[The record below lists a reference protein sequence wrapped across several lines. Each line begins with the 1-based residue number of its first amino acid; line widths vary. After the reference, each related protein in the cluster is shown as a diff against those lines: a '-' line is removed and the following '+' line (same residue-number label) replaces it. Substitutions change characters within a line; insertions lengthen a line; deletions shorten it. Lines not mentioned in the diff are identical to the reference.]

1 VSEPVIPIQ
10 NIYYLL
16 CYAWKQLDEAKKVN
30 VSASDYKQYADLFAK
45 VLVNGCTYVF
55 KRGLDREY
63 RFERDELCRIRGKID
78 FNQSIKNI
86 SVKSRRLIC
95 EYDELSTDTL
105 HNQIIKATAKKLLK
119 VKDLDKNIRYEL
131 REIYRK
137 LLQIRDIDLEC
148 SHFKKVKL
156 HRNNLF
162 YRFVLNVSRIIHEN
176 IVLDEK
182 TGEYEFV
189 DFIRDEKKMASVFEH
204 FVRNFYR
211 ENLRIFGFEVKPEIL
226 SWDVDETDE
235 ASLEYLPTMKTDI
248 SITSATRKIII
259 DTKYYKECFQE
270 HYDKRTIISAHMY
283 QLIEYLE
290 NSDKQ
295 SGMDFKSEGM
305 LLYPAVSHEEAIP
318 FQRLRGHKITI
329 RTINLNQEWKG
340 IASDLMNFVNQEPYT
355 RR

>member
-1 VSEPVIPIQ
+1 VSETVIPIQ

-30 VSASDYKQYADLFAK
+30 DSASDYKQYADLFAK
-45 VLVNGCTYVF
+45 VLVNGCTYIF
-55 KRGLDREY
+55 KRRLDREY
-63 RFERDELCRIRGKID
+63 GFDRDELCRIRGKND

-86 SVKSRRLIC
+86 SVKSRKLIC

-119 VKDLDKNIRYEL
+119 VNDLDKNIRYEL

-137 LLQIRDIDLEC
+137 LLQIRDIDLDR

-182 TGEYEFV
+182 TGEYQFV

-211 ENLRIFGFEVKPEIL
+211 ENLRTFGFEVKPEIL
-226 SWDVDETDE
+226 SWDVDEADE
-235 ASLEYLPTMKTDI
+235 ASADYLPTMKTDI

-259 DTKYYKECFQE
+259 DTKFYKEAFEAQFTQRKIKSS
-270 HYDKRTIISAHMY
+270 HLY
-283 QLIEYLE
+283 QLFSYLKNQE
-290 NSDKQ
+290 SDSEITKNC
-295 SGMDFKSEGM
+295 EGM
-305 LLYPAVSHEEAIP
+305 LLYPAVGDNFRYSYKYENHSI
-318 FQRLRGHKITI
+318 KIVS
-329 RTINLNQEWKG
+329 INLNQNWYDIKN
-340 IASDLMNFVNQEPYT
+340 DLLEIIS
-355 RR
+355 